1 MLDDVVGLIMVQVIS
16 NIGSNA
22 SSFSSITIVRPVA
35 VSVGLVI
42 ILLLTCR
49 FVVRPATHWLNGRRK
64 TYENGPLQRISS
76 HKQTSLV
83 IHTSI
88 LVAMVSGASYAGT
101 SDLFAAYLAGASIS
115 WWDSDVQH
123 PSQTPSDALVSPIT
137 DATSGD
143 KEEEPAG
150 PAVAARAEAPGKN
163 VGEEPMPET
172 DNSRQPVSTDQR
184 LATQDPA
191 DSSGA
196 AIFDE
201 YYKPALEKILKP
213 FFFASIGFSVP
224 ISRMFSGFVVWR
236 GMVYTVLMLL
246 GKAFTGLWLVRFQS
260 PSLVVPS
267 SWRALPLPQ
276 IRCWGLQRARQ
287 GASTSDATQCS
298 TMSGPGTQNEANKRT
313 ADATHPK
320 HRKMLPKPRSLY
332 PASILGAAMV
342 SRGEIGFL
350 IASLAES
357 KGTFKSSSS
366 KTTTSRDE
374 ASEIFLIVIWAITL
388 CTIIG
393 PLSVGTL
400 VRRVR
405 KLQRQQQDTNT
416 TNDPLGVWG
425 IGLKSST

>member
-1 MLDDVVGLIMVQVIS
+1 
-16 NIGSNA
+16 
-22 SSFSSITIVRPVA
+22 
-35 VSVGLVI
+35 
-42 ILLLTCR
+42 
-49 FVVRPATHWLNGRRK
+49 
-64 TYENGPLQRISS
+64 
-76 HKQTSLV
+76 
-83 IHTSI
+83 
-88 LVAMVSGASYAGT
+88 MVSGASCAGT

-115 WWDSDVQH
+115 WWDSDIQH

-137 DATSGD
+137 GTTSGD

-172 DNSRQPVSTDQR
+172 DNGRQPVSTDQR
-184 LATQDPA
+184 LVTQDPA
-191 DSSGA
+191 GSSGT

-201 YYKPALEKILKP
+201 YYKPAMEKILKP
-213 FFFASIGFSVP
+213 FFFGSIGFSVP
-224 ISRMFSGFVVWR
+224 ITRMFSGFVVWR
-236 GMVYTVLMLL
+236 GLVYTVLMLL

-267 SWRALPLPQ
+267 SWRALSLPQ
-276 IRCWGLQRARQ
+276 IRCWGPQRARQ
-287 GASTSDATQCS
+287 GASTLDATQCG
-298 TMSGPGTQNEANKRT
+298 TMSGPGTQNEANNRT

-320 HRKMLPKPRSLY
+320 HRKMLLKPRSLY

-357 KGTFKSSSS
+357 KGTLKSSSS
-366 KTTTSRDE
+366 KTATSGDE
-374 ASEIFLIVIWAITL
+374 TSEIFLIVIWATTL

-416 TNDPLGVWG
+416 TNDSLGVWG